1 MMKVIRS
8 ALMFGIL
15 ISSLLVSIAQSEPEE
30 MKCDVTARFAC
41 TLQDQACAPVVEKD
55 YSGDFVIIPAIS
67 KLLESTAKDESLEI
81 RSWGGNK
88 LNTIVAHVLDY
99 PIYFHLITDQG
110 MSWTLYTADMEDFKI
125 RRGQLVEIGH
135 VLGTTV
141 ISYAD
146 CSLPEEGVEQ

>member
-1 MMKVIRS
+1 MMRVIRS
-8 ALMFGIL
+8 ALMIGIL
-15 ISSLLVSIAQSEPEE
+15 ISSLLVGIAQPEPEE

-55 YSGDFVIIPAIS
+55 FSGDFVIIPELS
-67 KLLESTAKDESLEI
+67 KLRESSGKDEGLEI

-88 LNTIVAHVLDY
+88 LNTIVAHVIDF
-99 PIYFHLITDQG
+99 PIYFHLITGQG
-110 MSWTLYTADMEDFKI
+110 MTWTLYTADWEDLKI

-146 CSLPEEGVEQ
+146 CSLSEEGVEQ